1 MLSRGARSAERRVRL
16 AQDEGGRADEA
27 LLELVYDELRAI
39 AAAKLRGEHGRASLQ
54 TTDLVHEAWMRLAEQ
69 RKLDWTNREQF
80 SCLAARAIRRILVD
94 RARARNAL
102 KRGGGATR
110 VSWDEERVGAD
121 VGKEELELDVVAL
134 DEALARLAA
143 DFERAANVVELRYF
157 GGLSVAETAN
167 ALALSE
173 RTVELDWAFA
183 RAWLRRELS
192 GDPGMEEC

>member
-1 MLSRGARSAERRVRL
+1 MLSRGARSVERRVRL

-39 AAAKLRGEHGRASLQ
+39 AAAKLRGEHGRPSLQ

-102 KRGGGATR
+102 KRGGAAAR
-110 VSWDEERVGAD
+110 VSWDEERVRAD
-121 VGKEELELDVVAL
+121 VRREEDDLDVVAL
-134 DEALARLAA
+134 DEALARLAL
-143 DFERAANVVELRYF
+143 DFRRAASVVELRFF

-192 GDPGMEEC
+192 GGPGTEE